1 MAARPSDDSGDVS
14 YSHAIKGNFSH
25 VHKHNAYCTHMLDL
39 LITRGNNM
47 RLLRDSASRLLRLL
61 LLVELLRPSRC
72 GPAHRKPAAFCDAL
86 KLAASQ
92 LDVIRKTAQRLRR
105 DDDDDDDLLEAPLES
120 LPILATSAAQLR
132 TWKADESLR
141 RLHAN
146 ALAFGAHAHW
156 LKASAEKVG
165 VPSEAAGGA
174 HVHLLRLVDL
184 LRTALVQVSERRP
197 RANDDGTPP
206 SHFSSLFFFQMEA
219 LYLPPSPPSPSFPT
233 VRTAFEAVRYSAETS
248 RRLAVF
254 CGFSKRILRRL
265 RKAPT
270 CPRRGR

>member
-1 MAARPSDDSGDVS
+1 MPTLILCFRRVGNGDSCKQHDAVDDVVNLREALPVHFIAKKKNSSVS
-14 YSHAIKGNFSH
+14 YKVQYIA
-25 VHKHNAYCTHMLDL
+25 V
-39 LITRGNNM
+39 
-47 RLLRDSASRLLRLL
+47 LRDSASRLLRLL

-184 LRTALVQVSERRP
+184 LRTALVQ
-197 RANDDGTPP
+197 
-206 SHFSSLFFFQMEA
+206 MEA